1 VRFIINSGYAGRA
14 SYLESNGSKRHKE
27 RRIKLNHIAVNAK
40 LATGLLSVLLA
51 GFLLSAC
58 SQTAAPE
65 PNIIQRAEGE
75 KPAPPPPSGFLGSD
89 YSLMTPPTEGS
100 DQKAMLRYVS
110 PSVNWGSY
118 NQVLI
123 APVTF
128 WAADDSKVSAAD
140 QQALCNYTYDQFTKV
155 LGKNFILA
163 SQPGPGVLKLSVA
176 LTDAT
181 SAVPGLRSISVVVPQ
196 ARALS
201 AIKMVATGTYAF
213 VGSAQ
218 GALKLNDSVSGQLLA
233 AAVDKRVGGTSIKNV
248 DVFQW
253 GDAEN
258 AVDYWANLTDQ
269 RLVSFGV
276 QSSTAAAGS

>member
-1 VRFIINSGYAGRA
+1 MVKVRR
-14 SYLESNGSKRHKE
+14 ESKS
-27 RRIKLNHIAVNAK
+27 IKLAD
-40 LATGLLSVLLA
+40 GLLSVALAGWLLA
-51 GFLLSAC
+51 GC
-58 SQTAAPE
+58 SQTAAPQ
-65 PNIIQRAEGE
+65 PNIIQRVQGDT
-75 KPAPPPPSGFLGSD
+75 PAPPAPSGFLGSD
-89 YSLMTPPTEGS
+89 YSLMTPPAEGT
-100 DQKAMLRYVS
+100 DQKSMLRYVN

-118 NQVLI
+118 NQIII

-140 QQALCNYTYDQFTKV
+140 QQALCNYAYNEFTKV
-155 LGKNFILA
+155 LSKNFILA
-163 SQPGPGVLKLSVA
+163 SQPGPGVIKLSVA

-233 AAVDKRVGGTSIKNV
+233 AAVDKRVGGTSITNV
-248 DVFQW
+248 DVFHW
-253 GDAEN
+253 GDAQN
-258 AVDYWANLTDQ
+258 AIDYWAKLTDQ
-269 RLVSFGV
+269 RMASFGV
-276 QSSTAAAGS
+276 QSSVAAK

>member
-1 VRFIINSGYAGRA
+1 MKNNEYEEHNV
-14 SYLESNGSKRHKE
+14 
-27 RRIKLNHIAVNAK
+27 NHSDKNVKFAA
-40 LATGLLSVLLA
+40 GLLSAVLA
-51 GFLLSAC
+51 GWLMASC

-65 PNIIQRAEGE
+65 PNIIQRAQGE
-75 KPAPPPPSGFLGSD
+75 TPAPPAPSGFLGND
-89 YSLMTPPTEGS
+89 YSLLTPPAEGS
-100 DQKAMLRYVS
+100 DQKAMLRYVNPNAKWS
-110 PSVNWGSY
+110 SY
-118 NQVLI
+118 NKIII

-140 QQALCNYTYDQFTKV
+140 QQALCDYTYNTLATV
-155 LGKNFILA
+155 LGKNFAIT
-163 SQPGPGVLKLSVA
+163 SQPGAGVMKVSAA

-181 SAVPGLRSISVVVPQ
+181 TAVPGLRSISVVVPQ
-196 ARALS
+196 ARVLS

-218 GALKLNDSVSGQLLA
+218 GAMKLNDSVSGELLA

-253 GDAEN
+253 GDADN
-258 AVDYWANLTDQ
+258 AIKYWADLTDQ

-276 QSSTAAAGS
+276 QQTAATAAAK

>member
-1 VRFIINSGYAGRA
+1 MNRNGINM
-14 SYLESNGSKRHKE
+14 KT
-27 RRIKLNHIAVNAK
+27 
-40 LATGLLSVLLA
+40 ATGLLSVVLAGLLLA
-51 GFLLSAC
+51 AC

-65 PNIIQRAEGE
+65 PNIIQRVEGE

-100 DQKAMLRYVS
+100 EQKAMLRYVN

-118 NQVLI
+118 NQIII

-128 WAADDSKVSAAD
+128 WAGDDSKVSAAD
-140 QQALCNYTYDQFTKV
+140 QQALCNYSYNEFVKV
-155 LGKNFILA
+155 LSKSFILA

-218 GALKLNDSVSGQLLA
+218 GALKLNDSVSGLLLA
-233 AAVDKRVGGTSIKNV
+233 AAVDKRVGGTSVKNV

-258 AVDYWANLTDQ
+258 AIDYWANLTDQ
-269 RLVSFGV
+269 RLVAFGV
-276 QSSTAAAGS
+276 QSSVPAAGN

>member
-1 VRFIINSGYAGRA
+1 MKQTNS
-14 SYLESNGSKRHKE
+14 
-27 RRIKLNHIAVNAK
+27 IAK
-40 LATGLLSVLLA
+40 LVTGLVLVAMAGGPLA
-51 GFLLSAC
+51 GC

-75 KPAPPPPSGFLGSD
+75 KPAPPPPTGFLGND
-89 YSLMTPPTEGS
+89 YSLLTPPAEGS
-100 DQKAMLRYVS
+100 DQKAMLRYVN

-118 NQVLI
+118 NKIMI

-140 QQALCNYTYDQFTKV
+140 QQALCDYAYSVFHKD
-155 LGKNFILA
+155 LGKNFILV

-176 LTDAT
+176 MTDAT
-181 SAVPGLRSISVVVPQ
+181 SAVPVLRSISVVVPQ
-196 ARALS
+196 ARLLS
-201 AIKMVATGTYAF
+201 AIKMAATGTYAF

-218 GALKLNDSVSGQLLA
+218 GALKLNDSVSGELLA

-253 GDAEN
+253 GDTEN
-258 AVDYWANLTDQ
+258 AIDYWAGLTDQ
-269 RLVSFGV
+269 RLVAFGV
-276 QSSTAAAGS
+276 QNSSTAS

>member
-1 VRFIINSGYAGRA
+1 MDHNSLYT
-14 SYLESNGSKRHKE
+14 
-27 RRIKLNHIAVNAK
+27 K

-65 PNIIQRAEGE
+65 PNIIQRVEGE
-75 KPAPPPPSGFLGSD
+75 KPAPPPPTGFLGND
-89 YSLMTPPTEGS
+89 YSLLTPPTEGS

-140 QQALCNYTYDQFTKV
+140 QQALCNYTYNEFTKV
-155 LGKNFILA
+155 LGKNFVLA
-163 SQPGPGVLKLSVA
+163 SQPGPGVVKLSVA

-218 GALKLNDSVSGQLLA
+218 GALKLNDSVSGLLLA

-276 QSSTAAAGS
+276 QSSTAAAGN